1 MNPEFSPEL
10 EIQLIA
16 AVTAV
21 ACSLPGV
28 FLVLRRMALVS
39 DAISHAILPGI
50 VVGFFIAGDLS
61 SPLLLITAAA
71 TGVLTV
77 ALIEALNRSRLVSED
92 SAIGLVFP
100 ALFSLGVILISRY
113 AGNVHLDVDSVLLGE
128 LAFAPFDRFV
138 LGGHDLG
145 PSSLWSMSLIALFNV
160 VFIGVFFKEMKLAT
174 IDAGFAKVLGFRPV
188 LNHYL
193 LMAMVSVTAVGAF
206 NAAGSILVVA
216 LMIAPPATAYLLVER
231 FSKMLMVNT
240 FVAVIGA
247 IGGCQLGF
255 LLDVSIAGSMAV
267 VFGLI
272 FALALLFAP
281 QRGVLSQIRRRSS
294 QKLDFSLRML
304 VVHLLNHEGGAEEIE
319 ECAMPG
325 LHRHLKW
332 PQTYLKLVVRTAHT
346 RALVRSE
353 GELLIL
359 TAAGRIEGEGAV
371 VGEGA

>member
-1 MNPEFSPEL
+1 MSPEL

-50 VVGFFIAGDLS
+50 VVGFFIAGDLT

-77 ALIEALNRSRLVSED
+77 ALIEALIRSRLVYED

-128 LAFAPFDRFV
+128 LAFAPFDRLV
-138 LGGHDLG
+138 IGGRDLG
-145 PSSLWSMSLIALFNV
+145 PSSLWSMSVIALLNI
-160 VFIGVFFKEMKLAT
+160 VFITVFFKELKLST
-174 IDAGFAKVLGFRPV
+174 IDAGLANVLGFRPM

-193 LMAMVSVTAVGAF
+193 LMAMVSMTAVGAF

-216 LMIAPPATAYLLVER
+216 LMIAPPATAYLLVEHFR
-231 FSKMLMVNT
+231 KMLLVSVM
-240 FVAVIGA
+240 VAVLGA
-247 IGGCQLGF
+247 VGGCQLAF

-267 VFGLI
+267 VFGMI
-272 FALALLFAP
+272 FTLALLLAP
-281 QRGVLSQIRRRSS
+281 RRGVISQIRRRAS
-294 QKLDFSLRML
+294 QKLDFALRML
-304 VVHLLNHEGGAEEIE
+304 VVHLLNHEGAADERE
-319 ECAMPG
+319 ECGLPG
-325 LHRHLKW
+325 LHRHLQW
-332 PQTYLKLVVRTAHT
+332 PQTYLKQVVRTAQARKFV
-346 RALVRSE
+346 RAEGDLLVLTEE
-353 GELLIL
+353 GR
-359 TAAGRIEGEGAV
+359 ARADGAFMGENV
-371 VGEGA
+371 S